1 MEPVELEL
9 MLDTNLKNKA
19 PLCSME
25 EGFFFFFLDTIIFI
39 VEHLY
44 SIWKI

>member
-1 MEPVELEL
+1 MEPVELESV
-9 MLDTNLKNKA
+9 LDSSLKNKA

-25 EGFFFFFLDTIIFI
+25 EFFFFFDTIIFI

-44 SIWKI
+44 NIWKI

>member
-9 MLDTNLKNKA
+9 MLDTSLKNKA

-25 EGFFFFFLDTIIFI
+25 EVFCFFFDTIIFI